1 MDINEI
7 KQVPIVDFLYILG
20 IEPVKPQGFGTLVFM
35 RHTATTA
42 ILRFGYQ
49 RTRMSGMIMASPEV
63 VTSSTSQGSSSTAM
77 SLWHKPSS
85 YLKHLVAVSRHRFRI
100 IKE

>member
-1 MDINEI
+1 MKSNKCLSWTFSIFSALSLSSTRLR
-7 KQVPIVDFLYILG
+7 DFG
-20 IEPVKPQGFGTLVFM
+20 IM

-49 RTRMSGMIMASPEV
+49 RTRMSGMTMASPEV

-77 SLWHKPSS
+77 SLWRKPNS
-85 YLKHLVAVSRHRFRI
+85 YLKRLVAASRHRFRI
-100 IKE
+100 IKG

>member
-20 IEPVKPQGFGTLVFM
+20 IEPVKHKASGLWYHAPY
-35 RHTATTA
+35 RNDRNPS
-42 ILRFGYQ
+42 LRVST
-49 RTRMSGMIMASPEV
+49 RTRMSGMTMASPEV

-85 YLKHLVAVSRHRFRI
+85 YLKRLVAVSRHRFRI
-100 IKE
+100 IKG

>member
-1 MDINEI
+1 MKSNKCLSWTFSIFSALSLSSTRLR
-7 KQVPIVDFLYILG
+7 DFG
-20 IEPVKPQGFGTLVFM
+20 IM

-63 VTSSTSQGSSSTAM
+63 VTSSTWQESSSTAM
-77 SLWHKPSS
+77 SLWRKPSS
-85 YLKHLVAVSRHRFRI
+85 YLKRSVAASRHRFRI
-100 IKE
+100 IKG